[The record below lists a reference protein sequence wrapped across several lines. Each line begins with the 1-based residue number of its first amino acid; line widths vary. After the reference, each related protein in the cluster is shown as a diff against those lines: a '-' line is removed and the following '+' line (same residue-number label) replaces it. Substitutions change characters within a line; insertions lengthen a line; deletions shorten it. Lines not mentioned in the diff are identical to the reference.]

1 MSQQDQFQQRLDR
14 IRQQEQHSGAPAP
27 LPGRGTPPA
36 AGREIAT
43 NALYPLSLA
52 GAFLLGLL
60 AVGLGRYIRFH
71 LADGAAGDQ
80 TSDMDLL
87 ITVGFGMAASFVLAQ
102 MFRLSS
108 KEHVGLQGIGVM
120 VAVCT
125 FHNLFHWAPGP
136 MAAVFSPGYVAEM
149 QDLAPANTAVFRG
162 MVFNLVEPPAPETAA
177 GEEAQPAA
185 PRLLKLDS
193 EK

>member
-14 IRQQEQHSGAPAP
+14 IRQQEQRSGAPSP
-27 LPGRGTPPA
+27 LPGRTPPA
-36 AGREIAT
+36 AGREIAA

-108 KEHVGLQGIGVM
+108 KEHVGLQGVGVM

-162 MVFNLVEPPAPETAA
+162 MVFNLVEPPVPETAA